1 VPVVP
6 VVPVVERRKM
16 TSTRLERNYTAGM
29 GWTFDL
35 VLPLPPVVPLAE
47 RIK

>member
-1 VPVVP
+1 VPVTP
-6 VVPVVERRKM
+6 VVPVVEWRKT
-16 TSTRLERNYTAGM
+16 TSTRRERDYSAGM

-35 VLPLPPVVPLAE
+35 VLPLAPVVPLVE